1 MNFYPSRRSTSRI
14 LAQFL
19 PASPNLVTGL
29 TSLLT
34 YVCANPKWEYG
45 EAWIPATTYPV
56 LELSSA
62 WCVDPNLDIERATAW
77 MQFQICCNYFARS
90 SYIYSDMV
98 RFIMKSIARSRSS
111 RLP

>member
-19 PASPNLVTGL
+19 PAPPNLVTGL

-34 YVCANPKWEYG
+34 YVCANTKWEYG

-98 RFIMKSIARSRSS
+98 RFIMKSIAR
-111 RLP
+111 